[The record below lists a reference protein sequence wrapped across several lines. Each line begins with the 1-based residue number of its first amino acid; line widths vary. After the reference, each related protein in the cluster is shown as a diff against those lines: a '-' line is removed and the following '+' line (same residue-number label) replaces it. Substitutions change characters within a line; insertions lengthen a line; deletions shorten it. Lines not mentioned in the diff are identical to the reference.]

1 MTFAWPRIGGLQT
14 AKGNHMGWIEIVSWS
29 LVAFWGLALF
39 PAFYGVLFP
48 RFIRTVPPLA
58 GEKLPSLSLIV
69 PAKNEEEAIE
79 EALRRMLQLDYPDY
93 EVIAINDRS
102 DDQTGAIMERVAAEV
117 GPRLQVVHVKELP
130 VGWLGKNHAMAQGIS
145 RARGEFILLTD
156 GDVMFDPLVLRRA
169 MNVVQERE
177 LDHLVL
183 LPETTYSTFF
193 EAALIN
199 FFCVLLMATT
209 RFPIVRWRWFKD
221 AYLGVG
227 AFNLV
232 RRTAYDA
239 IGGFEPLKL
248 EVADDLML
256 GRLIK
261 HSGLRQDVF
270 GGQGSVRVKWQS
282 GGVWAIVRGL
292 EKNAFSGTNYSV
304 GRTIAAVSA
313 LCLIFVGP
321 VVALCCGWVMTPALI
336 MAIGSLLLS
345 LGTARTIGFPL
356 AVGLFYPWAVV
367 VLSFII
373 LRSMVL
379 TLRQGGVRW
388 RDTFYSLADLRKARL
403 LDGASEL

>member
-1 MTFAWPRIGGLQT
+1 MAWIDFACWT
-14 AKGNHMGWIEIVSWS
+14 
-29 LVAFWGLALF
+29 LVAFWGLVLL
-39 PAFYGVLFP
+39 PAWYGIIFP
-48 RFIRTVPPLA
+48 RFIREIPPLT
-58 GEKLPSLSLIV
+58 GDQLPSLSLIV

-102 DDQTGAIMERVAAEV
+102 DDQTGAIMDRVAAEV
-117 GPRLQVVHVKELP
+117 GPRLQIVHVQELP
-130 VGWLGKNHAMAQGIS
+130 AGWLGKNHAMSLGIARS
-145 RARGEFILLTD
+145 RGEFILLTD
-156 GDVMFDPLVLRRA
+156 GDVMFDPQVLRRT
-169 MNVVQERE
+169 MNIVQQRE

-183 LPETTYSTFF
+183 LPETSYSTFF

-199 FFCVLLMATT
+199 FFCMILMATT

-232 RRTAYDA
+232 RRRAYDA

-270 GGQGSVRVKWQS
+270 GGQGSVRVKWQA

-304 GRTIAAVSA
+304 GRTIAAVSM

-321 VVALCCGWVMTPALI
+321 FVAQLRVGDNADSHHGDWQPDPVAGHCSHGRVSA
-336 MAIGSLLLS
+336 GSRFV
-345 LGTARTIGFPL
+345 A
-356 AVGLFYPWAVV
+356 AVGGPGHGLHHA
-367 VLSFII
+367 SFDGAD
-373 LRSMVL
+373 
-379 TLRQGGVRW
+379 TAQGGVRW

-403 LDGASEL
+403 PSE